1 MDRLAYS
8 GRKIQ
13 GERNLMKWFLL
24 AFIVYAET
32 GQMDVKFNTALR
44 FDNLDDCQTYVKE
57 TKPILEKGI
66 RGLLPE
72 IKELVFRCVSGEE
85 AQELREKMLED
96 DEKEDLT
103 S

>member
-1 MDRLAYS
+1 
-8 GRKIQ
+8 
-13 GERNLMKWFLL
+13 MKWFLL

-44 FDNLDDCQTYVKE
+44 FDNLDECQTYVKE

-66 RGLLPE
+66 RRLLPE
-72 IKELVFRCVSGEE
+72 MRELVFRCVSGEE
-85 AQELREKMLED
+85 AGELRKKMLED
-96 DEKEDLT
+96 DEKKDLT